1 MGKRAHKRAKAGG
14 GEPPLKAPTTVYAH
28 PDHGELE
35 LRGAMTP
42 KTRAAYATIGGVRE
56 DAWQRQVE
64 FLYERL
70 AARWTIHGVPVES
83 QRELLARFRVASQD
97 ERAWI
102 RSVLR
107 EHLAEWFPEMAA
119 P

>member
-1 MGKRAHKRAKAGG
+1 MSKRKRTRSADQ
-14 GEPPLKAPTTVYAH
+14 LKAPTSQYAD
-28 PDHGELE
+28 PELGVLE

-42 KTRAAYATIGGVRE
+42 KTRAAYGEIGGVRE

-70 AARWTIHGVPVES
+70 VVSWTIHDLPITK
-83 QRELLARFRVASQD
+83 QKELLARFRVASQE
-97 ERAWI
+97 ERTWI
-102 RSVLR
+102 RRVLR
-107 EHLAEWFPEMAA
+107 EHLTEHFPEMQT